1 MGLKPNFNNKKINLT
16 MMVGRNLIF
25 EQNKRDGRERQT
37 GFGTVATVTLIE
49 LVLNQICHRES

>member
-1 MGLKPNFNNKKINLT
+1 
-16 MMVGRNLIF
+16 MVGRNLIF